1 MELEPRLE
9 GWADETAGTATTADA
24 IKQLRIYMLFLFIFQ
39 TFPRRLTL
47 LAFYRNVNFLFRWRL
62 KVIIMS
68 GQKIALLGETF
79 PYFIKSGK
87 VLPGMYWRSTPFR
100 TGRGIVWAGGK
111 TSCRTVE
118 GSAKGVRKSE

>member
-24 IKQLRIYMLFLFIFQ
+24 IKQLRIFMLLLFIFK

-47 LAFYRNVNFLFRWRL
+47 LSFYRNVNLLFRLCL

-68 GQKIALLGETF
+68 GKKLL
-79 PYFIKSGK
+79 
-87 VLPGMYWRSTPFR
+87 
-100 TGRGIVWAGGK
+100 
-111 TSCRTVE
+111 C
-118 GSAKGVRKSE
+118 